1 MPYASLMYVWAAK
14 SPIETIITS
23 PRTSR
28 VKMIVVNSGSKELGV
43 WQKHHRDLE
52 KDYEAAFSEKPG
64 KIIGLGLLTDTDNTR
79 TQVKAIYGD
88 IELKN

>member
-1 MPYASLMYVWAAK
+1 VEQIS
-14 SPIETIITS
+14 
-23 PRTSR
+23 
-28 VKMIVVNSGSKELGV
+28 
-43 WQKHHRDLE
+43 WQKHHRDLA

-64 KIIGLGLLTDTDNTR
+64 KLIGLGLLTDTDNTR